1 MSLLNIIKKDFAHS
15 DKDITIQEYLE
26 ICKEDSKIYASPAER
41 MLDAIGEP
49 TIVDTKLDE
58 RLSRIYSNKVIKRY
72 PAFNEFFGME
82 DTIEQIVSFF
92 KHAAQGLEEKKQI
105 LYLLGPVGGG
115 KSSLAERLK
124 QLMERSTMYVL
135 VADGEV
141 SPVWESPLGLFANYR
156 KELEDEYGIAKRYV
170 PACASPWATKR
181 LAEFKGDISKFKV
194 RKMKMSIAS
203 QIGIAK
209 TEPGDENNQD
219 ISALVG
225 KVDIRKLAE
234 FPQNDADAYNYSGS
248 LCRANQGMMEFVEMF
263 KAPIKVL
270 HPLLTATQE
279 GNFNGTENLPAIPFQ
294 GIILAHSNES
304 EWDVFSND
312 RKNEAFLDR
321 VYIVRV
327 PYCLRVNEEVEIYKK
342 LLKGSSLSEAPCAPK
357 TLDLLAQFSVMTRMK
372 APENSNLYSKMRIY
386 DGENLKESDPKAK
399 SLQEYKDDAGVTEGM
414 NGISTRFAF
423 KVLSKVFNHDSDELA
438 ANPVHLF
445 YVLENEI
452 VKAQMPKE
460 TEDFYLNIL
469 KSKLSGKYAE
479 FIGDEIQKAYV
490 DSYQEYGQNLFE
502 RYITYA
508 DHWCQDNDYRDPE
521 TGQQFDRGAL
531 NEELEKIEK
540 PAGIANPKDFRN
552 DLVQF
557 YLRHKAKNGEAPS
570 WDSYEKIKNVI
581 EKRIFSKTEDLIPV
595 ISFSG
600 KVSKDEDK
608 KHSEFIDRMA
618 ERGYTNKQI
627 KLLTD
632 WYLRVRKS
640 S

>member
-82 DTIEQIVSFF
+82 ETIEQIVSFF

-521 TGQQFDRGAL
+521 TGQQFDRGTL

>member
-82 DTIEQIVSFF
+82 ETIEQIVSFF

-105 LYLLGPVGGG
+105 QYLLGPVGGG

-342 LLKGSSLSEAPCAPK
+342 LLKGSSLAEAPCAPK